1 MGRRGQELS
10 PERQDRA
17 IREMYGGFN
26 DHSPLPDL
34 VGQLERRQVEA
45 IRGQQQST
53 VLGTQQ
59 HRVLRVQLVMAWSGQ
74 QG

>member
-34 VGQLERRQVEA
+34 VGLLEGRQAEA
-45 IRGQQQST
+45 VRGQQQGA
-53 VLGTQQ
+53 VLGSPPLTLSP
-59 HRVLRVQLVMAWSGQ
+59 RGAAGEAT
-74 QG
+74 G